1 MDFLLVRILRLG
13 WVVGRC
19 GCARSFRGAAR
30 VARGIMA
37 AFRWVWKMTKFG
49 KYAIAGATL
58 AAPALCL
65 ADDTSPLDSALTQLQ
80 TGVTGMI
87 SSVAPV
93 VVAIVVA
100 LLALVGIFFAWKYV
114 RKAIGR

>member
-1 MDFLLVRILRLG
+1 M
-13 WVVGRC
+13 
-19 GCARSFRGAAR
+19 
-30 VARGIMA
+30 
-37 AFRWVWKMTKFG
+37 KFSRF
-49 KYAIAGATL
+49 IV
-58 AAPALCL
+58 PALALGAITPCFA
-65 ADDTSPLDSALTQLQ
+65 ADGDTALTSALTQLQ

-87 SSVAPV
+87 GQVAPV